1 MDQQAQASKKARSH
15 QYAESEGGMWESED
29 DALLDPKAI
38 EPSMYFASPESESGW
53 GFHARAERLNGRL
66 AMVGFAVGIALEL
79 LTGQGILQQ
88 IGLSA
93 LLHHSR

>member
-1 MDQQAQASKKARSH
+1 MDQLTKGPQRTRSH
-15 QYAESEGGMWESED
+15 QYAESEGGMWDSEEHV
-29 DALLDPKAI
+29 LLDPKVI
-38 EPSMYFASPESESGW
+38 EPSMYFASPDSESGW

-66 AMVGFAVGIALEL
+66 AMLGFVIGIILEL

-93 LLHHSR
+93 LLHQP